1 MKFNEIVNLLYGR
14 TPLEEAT
21 DKELASLRRW
31 VFRFI
36 ALNPVVYGKT
46 YRQIND
52 YSISDRVV
60 IKLII
65 ETIKEHNVHRIEFLK
80 AKK

>member
-1 MKFNEIVNLLYGR
+1 MKFNEIINLLYGR
-14 TPLEEAT
+14 TPLEKAT

>member
-1 MKFNEIVNLLYGR
+1 MKFNEILNLLYGR
-14 TPLEEAT
+14 IPLDEIT

-46 YRQIND
+46 YRQLND

-65 ETIKEHNVHRIEFLK
+65 ETLKEHNVHRIEFLK

>member
-1 MKFNEIVNLLYGR
+1 MKFNEILDVLYGR
-14 TPLEEAT
+14 TSLDKVT

-36 ALNPVVYGKT
+36 ALSPVVYGKT

-52 YSISDRVV
+52 YSISDRTV
-60 IKLII
+60 IKLIS
-65 ETIKEHNVHRIEFLK
+65 ETIKEHNVRRIEFLK